1 MLNLDTLGL
10 SATVTASGISAP
22 DYQKILSTITSYFQ
36 QIYGTDAY
44 IDPDSKDGQMIA
56 LYALGIHDANNAM
69 ITVYNS
75 FSPATAQGG
84 ALSSNVKINGIT
96 RQVATK
102 STVDLVIT
110 GVPGTLITAGAVR
123 DVNGGLWDLPVN
135 TNVDVSG
142 TMTVTATSRLNG
154 NVTAL
159 AGAINQI
166 ATPTRGWYTASN
178 PLAATPGSSAETDLK
193 LRQRQERSTALPS
206 QTTLDG
212 IDGGLFEVNGVT
224 RVRIYE
230 NDTDV
235 SDSNGLTPHSISCVV
250 DGGDSAEIATVIS
263 KKKNQ
268 GTATFGTTAISMTGK
283 YGESK
288 TIKFSRPVI
297 VGIYVNISI
306 SVYPGYTSSV
316 ADSIKAEVVKYINS
330 LRIGDDVLVSRVY
343 SPANLGVMSGGDSR
357 YYDINSLTIGRTA
370 GGASASNIAIA
381 YNEAAS
387 SGIANIVIT
396 VTG

>member
-22 DYQKILSTITSYFQ
+22 DYQTILSTITGYFQ

-75 FSPATAQGG
+75 FSPATAQSG

-96 RQVATK
+96 RQAATK

-110 GVPGTLITAGAVR
+110 GLPGRLITAGAVR
-123 DVNGGLWDLPVN
+123 DANGGLWDLPVN
-135 TNVDVSG
+135 AIIDVSG
-142 TMTVTATSRLNG
+142 TMTVTATSRQNG
-154 NVTAL
+154 NVTAQ

-166 ATPTRGWYTASN
+166 ATPTRGWYSANN
-178 PLAATPGSSAETDLK
+178 PLAATPGSNAETDLQ
-193 LRQRQERSTALPS
+193 LRQRQVRSTALPS

-212 IDGGLFEVNGVT
+212 IDGSLLEVDGVT

-230 NDTDV
+230 NDTDIV
-235 SDSNGLTPHSISCVV
+235 DSNGLTPHSISCVV
-250 DGGDSAEIATVIS
+250 DGGDSTEIATVIS
-263 KKKNQ
+263 KKKDQ
-268 GTATFGTTAISMTGK
+268 GTATFGTTSIPLTGK
-283 YGESK
+283 YGEPK
-288 TIKFSRPVI
+288 IIKFSRPVI
-297 VGIYVNISI
+297 VGVFVNISL
-306 SVYPGYTSSV
+306 SVYPGYTSAV
-316 ADSIKAEVVKYINS
+316 ADSIKVEVAKYINS

-357 YYDINSLTIGRTA
+357 YYDINSLTIGKSA
-370 GGASASNIAIA
+370 GGVAASNIAIA

-387 SGIANIVIT
+387 SDIANINIT
-396 VTG
+396 VT

>member
-22 DYQKILSTITSYFQ
+22 DYQTILSTITSYFQ

-75 FSPATAQGG
+75 FSPATAQSG

-96 RQVATK
+96 RQTATK

-110 GVPGTLITAGAVR
+110 GSPGTLITAGTVR
-123 DVNGGLWDLPVN
+123 DANGGLWDLPANVN
-135 TNVDVSG
+135 IDVSG
-142 TMTVTATSRLNG
+142 KMTVTATSRQVG
-154 NVTAL
+154 TVAAL
-159 AGAINQI
+159 AGTVNQI
-166 ATPTRGWYTASN
+166 ATPTRGWYTATN
-178 PLAATPGSSAETDLK
+178 PLAATPGSNAETDLQ

-206 QTTLDG
+206 QTTMDG
-212 IDGGLFEVNGVT
+212 IDGALSDVSGVT

-235 SDSNGLTPHSISCVV
+235 TDSNGLPAHSISCVV
-250 DGGDSAEIATVIS
+250 DGGDSTEIATVIS
-263 KKKNQ
+263 KKKDQ
-268 GTATFGTTAISMTGK
+268 GTATFGTTSISLTGK
-283 YGESK
+283 YGEPK

-297 VGIYVNISI
+297 VGIFVNISL
-306 SVYPGYTSSV
+306 SVYAGYTSSI
-316 ADSIKAEVVKYINS
+316 ADSIKAEVAKYINS

-357 YYDINSLTIGRTA
+357 YYDINSLTIGRSASATA
-370 GGASASNIAIA
+370 ASNISIA

-387 SGIANIVIT
+387 SDIANINIT
-396 VTG
+396 VA